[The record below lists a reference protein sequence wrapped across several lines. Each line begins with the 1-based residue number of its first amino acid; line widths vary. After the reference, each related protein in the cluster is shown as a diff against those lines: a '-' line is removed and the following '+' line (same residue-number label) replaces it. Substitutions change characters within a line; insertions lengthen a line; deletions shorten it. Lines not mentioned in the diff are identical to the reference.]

1 MLGAKRR
8 SIPVPKGGVSPA
20 DKNGLF
26 AWNGLDKATTDYS
39 PLGVFSLCRITV
51 TSVGGGCLKNSGFN
65 TGIWTQD
72 TYQLSIYIIPYDQR
86 PSIKR
91 DRGYRSDGYSVRCA
105 KDE

>member
-1 MLGAKRR
+1 MHFLL
-8 SIPVPKGGVSPA
+8 A
-20 DKNGLF
+20 DNWFPSEEPLKV
-26 AWNGLDKATTDYS
+26 DYS
-39 PLGVFSLCRITV
+39 PLGVFPYAGFRYR
-51 TSVGGGCLKNSGFN
+51 VGGGCLKNSGFN